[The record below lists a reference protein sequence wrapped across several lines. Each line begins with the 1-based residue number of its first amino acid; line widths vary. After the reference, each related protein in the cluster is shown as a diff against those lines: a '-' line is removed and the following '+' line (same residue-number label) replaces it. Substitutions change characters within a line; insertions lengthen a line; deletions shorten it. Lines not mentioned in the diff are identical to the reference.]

1 MANTFNILCMQTET
15 PLFIKQ
21 NPETWLTVNQSRN
34 DLDEGSFLKNE
45 NYPRFYSCKILS
57 SVQLF
62 IRRFCPIGGSLT
74 SLGTKHPSA
83 LKELRLRDRSLL
95 FLMGR
100 IVPLTFA
107 FSSKSDITFALG
119 IFFFFLLHLQTIW
132 AIHRDLVK
140 VLVIF
145 MLLEDRN
152 KNLFLLQK
160 WTYLLCTQKLNSSA
174 WKYFSVV
181 TYWVISFLTVPES

>member
-1 MANTFNILCMQTET
+1 MTLMKGPSWRMKTILGFTTAEFF
-15 PLFIKQ
+15 PLCSCSSKGFALLQ
-21 NPETWLTVNQSRN
+21 EQPSS
-34 DLDEGSFLKNE
+34 LD
-45 NYPRFYSCKILS
+45 
-57 SVQLF
+57 
-62 IRRFCPIGGSLT
+62 
-74 SLGTKHPSA
+74 TKHPSA
-83 LKELRLRDRSLL
+83 LKELRRRERSLL
-95 FLMGR
+95 FLLGR

-145 MLLEDRN
+145 MFLEDRN

-174 WKYFSVV
+174 WKYFWVI